1 MNQQMLDM
9 ISIIADAERE
19 AGTRVDIDYGL
30 PYIAIIREGEAVYS
44 FQEWQAQELLDKVP
58 PDVSVTD
65 YLLFLQS
72 EW

>member
-9 ISIIADAERE
+9 ISVIADAERE

-30 PYIAIIREGEAVYS
+30 PYIAIIREGETVYS